1 MKIPKDFEQR
11 QKNLIKYNN
20 ITKRKSYYHKP
31 DEIETRNI
39 KIKKSQTKLN
49 LIKENSIKDIIYS
62 HRYVPIN
69 WRRKA
74 NYQEQVM
81 NLISKDENFLS
92 YLGNIGSNQ
101 DTNKL
106 KTNLASEEVNK
117 SEKKVNMNKKNLR
130 KFQLF
135 RNKSMDER
143 ELDIYLT
150 KLGKNYPIKEKL
162 KDLFDEE
169 ILKYNE
175 DKNKINDNNPK
186 LTLKFITTEK
196 KKNDI
201 NKNIYVQLIS
211 KKTRYSDKNK
221 INRAQ
226 SAINR
231 YDRNFICVND
241 FDRKKYNIKDRYA
254 MKQLESVN
262 YYGPY
267 YSYCPEC
274 GIRNTEFY
282 KNINTNTLIEIVGQI
297 KKNKDEQILRNLKQ
311 TKKIEK

>member
-1 MKIPKDFEQR
+1 
-11 QKNLIKYNN
+11 
-20 ITKRKSYYHKP
+20 
-31 DEIETRNI
+31 
-39 KIKKSQTKLN
+39 
-49 LIKENSIKDIIYS
+49 
-62 HRYVPIN
+62 
-69 WRRKA
+69 
-74 NYQEQVM
+74 
-81 NLISKDENFLS
+81 
-92 YLGNIGSNQ
+92 
-101 DTNKL
+101 
-106 KTNLASEEVNK
+106 
-117 SEKKVNMNKKNLR
+117 
-130 KFQLF
+130 
-135 RNKSMDER
+135 MDER

-150 KLGKNYPIKEKL
+150 KLGKNYPIKDKL
-162 KDLFDEE
+162 KDLFDEK

-231 YDRNFICVND
+231 YDKNFICVND